1 MTYLSDASI
10 DRISENSIFAKLNE
24 TALSE
29 RGDKPTRPKR
39 ARPELVRGAAFVPR
53 KKASRTGKLIL
64 IRHGHTSLNLAGEHE
79 RLRGWLDVPLD
90 EQGLREAEQTAARVA
105 RHGITA
111 IYSSDLTR
119 AIQTS
124 VSVSRATGAPLIPAG
139 DLRPW
144 NLGTFAGQL
153 VIELVPFLDLLKS
166 RPELPAPGGES
177 WNQFYER
184 YAKRLLALMALAAN
198 SGQTI
203 AAVTHVRNFLA
214 APTVIHGGDRNKI
227 EVRGGPK
234 TGSAFVIERIN
245 GKWNVG
251 ADE

>member
-1 MTYLSDASI
+1 MTYTSDSST
-10 DRISENSIFAKLNE
+10 DRILERSAFTKLNDAAHSK
-24 TALSE
+24 TG
-29 RGDKPTRPKR
+29 RKPSRPKR
-39 ARPELVRGAAFVPR
+39 AHQASMQSATFVPR

-64 IRHGHTSLNLAGEHE
+64 IRHGHTSLNLTGEHE

-90 EQGLREAEQTAARVA
+90 EQGLHEAEQTAARVA

-144 NLGTFAGQL
+144 NLGSFAGQL
-153 VIELVPFLDLLKS
+153 VVELVPFLDLLKS
-166 RPELPAPGGES
+166 RPEIPAPGGES
-177 WNQFYER
+177 WNQFYDR
-184 YAKRLLALMALAAN
+184 YAKRLLTLMALAAD

-214 APTVIHGGDRNKI
+214 APTVIHGGDRHKI